1 MPESRPISRPTRACA
16 LEAETIA
23 PAHSSRTAATGPD
36 YGSAGRPPHIFGV
49 PGPPAPIIA
58 PVSLMSE
65 KSKRNLVKPRS
76 RPFRSGWSPPSA
88 GLSGSRGFSR
98 AAIRACRRLRPEV
111 ASRGRSWRGSIR
123 PSAGFVGFCAAIR
136 ACRRLRPE
144 VGREAVRNEWAGA
157 MVSASRAHARVGRE
171 IGPTRPA
178 PQAQPAGPHGAPQR
192 RPGACGKG

>member
-1 MPESRPISRPTRACA
+1 MLDLAVAGAPGTPRPGGRRLCVLPRRPAGACCRDGPEVQFPVPRACA
-16 LEAETIA
+16 REAETIA

-49 PGPPAPIIA
+49 PGPPAPILA

-111 ASRGRSWRGSIR
+111 
-123 PSAGFVGFCAAIR
+123 
-136 ACRRLRPE
+136 
-144 VGREAVRNEWAGA
+144 GREAVRNEWAGA

-171 IGPTRPA
+171 IGPLWPSARRRSQWELRTA
-178 PQAQPAGPHGAPQR
+178 VDEILDQR
-192 RPGACGKG
+192 SN

>member
-1 MPESRPISRPTRACA
+1 MIFEHLTLLLGRQQFP
-16 LEAETIA
+16 A

-49 PGPPAPIIA
+49 PDPPASIIA

-88 GLSGSRGFSR
+88 GLSGSRGFSN
-98 AAIRACRRLRPEV
+98 AAIRACRRLRP
-111 ASRGRSWRGSIR
+111 A
-123 PSAGFVGFCAAIR
+123 
-136 ACRRLRPE
+136 

-171 IGPTRPA
+171 IPGNNFHRVRA
-178 PQAQPAGPHGAPQR
+178 AGGD
-192 RPGACGKG
+192 